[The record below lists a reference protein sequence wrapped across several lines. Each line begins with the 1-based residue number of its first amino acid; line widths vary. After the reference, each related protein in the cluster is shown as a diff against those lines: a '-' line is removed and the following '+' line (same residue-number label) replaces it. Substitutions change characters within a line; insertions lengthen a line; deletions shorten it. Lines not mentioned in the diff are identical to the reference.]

1 MRLLAIFLMLTLTA
15 CGQSKVMAPIGQYE
29 DSPRRGVVSS
39 PSPTPSAAPNRYSV
53 KSGDT
58 LYSISFRYGMD
69 YRDVARING
78 IRPPYTIYVGQQLKF
93 SGKPTTTAAAP
104 ARAPQQQA
112 RPSRPSVQ
120 PSRPATPS
128 QPAKPQ
134 QTAPSQPA
142 TPLSQVKQAEAP
154 LPKGN
159 QPLTWRWP
167 TQGPVLSSYS
177 ESSPGR
183 KGINIGGTAGQN
195 VVAAAP
201 GRVVYSGDG
210 LRRYGNLL
218 IIKHNDVY
226 LSAYAHN
233 DALLVNEGDAV
244 QAGQRIATLGRTG
257 SSQRDQLHFE
267 IRRNGKPVDPMRFL
281 PKQ

>member
-1 MRLLAIFLMLTLTA
+1 MRILFFVLIMTLTA
-15 CGQSKVMAPIGQYE
+15 CGPSKVLAPIGQFE
-29 DSPRRGVVSS
+29 DSPRRVVST
-39 PSPTPSAAPNRYSV
+39 PAPAPSAAPTRYTV

-69 YRDVARING
+69 YRDVARLNG
-78 IRPPYTIYVGQQLKF
+78 IRSPFTIYVGQQLKF
-93 SGKPTTTAAAP
+93 SGTPTKTTAAP
-104 ARAPQQQA
+104 ARTPQQQQA
-112 RPSRPSVQ
+112 QPSRPAVQ
-120 PSRPATPS
+120 PSRPATP
-128 QPAKPQ
+128 P
-134 QTAPSQPA
+134 
-142 TPLSQVKQAEAP
+142 SQVKQAAAP
-154 LPKGN
+154 LPMGT
-159 QPLTWRWP
+159 QDFAWRWP
-167 TQGPVLSSYS
+167 TQGPVLSTYS

-210 LRRYGNLL
+210 LPRYGNLL

-233 DALLVNEGDAV
+233 ASLLVNEGDAV
-244 QAGQRIATLGRTG
+244 EAGQRIATLGRTG